1 MTPTKLV
8 PGQLVRHRET
18 KSRWYFAL
26 VRRVVKSGAQLR
38 FFDGQET
45 TVPVGDVESVD
56 TFLGQRERAWARTR
70 AQLSEHFYGRDIQR
84 LRPAPV
90 RELERAWSRTR
101 AQLSEHF
108 YGREIQRLRPAR
120 VREMKR
126 ALTRAGISIEPD
138 EWPTA

>member
-1 MTPTKLV
+1 MTPTKIV

-18 KSRWYFAL
+18 TSRWYFAL

-38 FFDGQET
+38 FFDGQEA

-56 TFLGQRERAWARTR
+56 TFLDQR
-70 AQLSEHFYGRDIQR
+70 
-84 LRPAPV
+84 
-90 RELERAWSRTR
+90 ERAWSRTR

-138 EWPTA
+138 EWPTPDTRIRLWRDSSFVQAS